1 MYLQEKNEMLQ
12 FYISCLGTYIR
23 RLLAKAK
30 VIATK
35 LVVVPIVAENEAVVS
50 TSGWHVTGT
59 CCYVTAG
66 EA

>member
-1 MYLQEKNEMLQ
+1 MQ
-12 FYISCLGTYIR
+12 FYVSGLRTYIR

-50 TSGWHVTGT
+50 TSGWRVTGT
-59 CCYVTAG
+59 CCYVTTG